1 MPSQDPVH
9 AEHLRRYALIVNVMD
24 QAFRVPGTPWR
35 FGLDALIG
43 LVPGVGDIATG
54 VIGAYGLVVAFQVG
68 APASIQ
74 TRMLLNLLF
83 DAAVGSIP
91 IAGDLF
97 DFAFKANVRNQR
109 LLLGWLRQPDRTRR
123 SSSLLL
129 GGLLIAL
136 LVWVAGAVWLAV
148 AAVRALY
155 RLFAGA

>member
-1 MPSQDPVH
+1 MSSPDPEH
-9 AEHLRRYALIVNVMD
+9 AEHLKRYALIVNVMD

-43 LVPGVGDIATG
+43 LVPGIGDIATG
-54 VIGAYGLVVAFQVG
+54 VVGAYGLVIAFQVG

-74 TRMLLNLLF
+74 IRMLLNLLF

-109 LLLGWLRQPDRTRR
+109 LLLAWLQQPGRTGR
-123 SSSLLL
+123 SSWLLL
-129 GGLLIAL
+129 GGLLVTL
-136 LVWVAGAVWLAV
+136 LVLVAGAVWLAV
-148 AAVRALY
+148 AAVRAIY
-155 RLFAGA
+155 GLFGGA